1 MKKIIC
7 IVLIFTVMLTA
18 CSKWKVGI
26 VDPTKPTGSTEGT
39 SSEPEK
45 IPEELTP
52 QQEQA
57 DKYIF
62 EYEFRH
68 NEWAKELSDRGISV
82 SIEERKYTGKET
94 WEAKLVLKKGEA
106 ELSIP
111 FDGIYNYTGRI
122 FYGAVLFP
130 DGKNAVFCGSGKAVF
145 FSTENLEVSEFAPDF
160 PDYEKENTWVIG
172 AGIEDKTEN
181 KILFVVPLDN
191 FQIEE
196 TVTKILTFDKTG
208 KLLSEKETKLRGTAD
223 SGEKKNP
230 LFYRRAVFFEFEGET
245 FVDTGYEVGNFE
257 NGKSF
262 KFTGG
267 SLSVESEE
275 YRLLIEEIYLD
286 ANEEYMNR
294 HFVQLY
300 KNGKVIGS
308 MIFMDPNYTDPNSSE
323 DPEVFMGVKGKIVTL
338 RSDVLAMT
346 LTLDFEKGTHKLE
359 YTPHDM
365 FIDMEQEPITS
376 ADGKYSIYTFGR
388 NGGGD
393 YISFHLSIR
402 DNETREHKYLGRDG
416 GMYGS
421 NNGVGFLK
429 NNDVYFYS
437 DYQLRIYD
445 PKTLEVKF
453 DITEKF
459 PLGYDRETDSARGIL
474 TFRRNPEDFSYIIV
488 YYEYENGIEWTMT
501 EENSVIYEKGNCN
514 YKIGF
519 LDSEGNLLESY
530 DSGIGIASSPFGLE
544 EANMFYSEDELKIF
558 VSDRRDNPL
567 FTITFDLKTKEFS
580 VA

>member
-1 MKKIIC
+1 MVYNRSITERIRNMQ
-7 IVLIFTVMLTA
+7 IQVDQLTNFIF
-18 CSKWKVGI
+18 
-26 VDPTKPTGSTEGT
+26 
-39 SSEPEK
+39 
-45 IPEELTP
+45 
-52 QQEQA
+52 
-57 DKYIF
+57 
-62 EYEFRH
+62 
-68 NEWAKELSDRGISV
+68 
-82 SIEERKYTGKET
+82 
-94 WEAKLVLKKGEA
+94 
-106 ELSIP
+106 
-111 FDGIYNYTGRI
+111 
-122 FYGAVLFP
+122 
-130 DGKNAVFCGSGKAVF
+130 
-145 FSTENLEVSEFAPDF
+145 
-160 PDYEKENTWVIG
+160 EKENTWVIG

-196 TVTKILTFDKTG
+196 AVTKILTFDKTG
-208 KLLSEKETKLRGTAD
+208 KLLSEKETKLRGTAK

-230 LFYRRAVFFEFEGET
+230 LFYERAVFFESEGET

-262 KFTGG
+262 KYTGG
-267 SLSVESEE
+267 SLSVENEE
-275 YRLLIEEIYLD
+275 YRLLMAEIYLD
-286 ANEEYMNR
+286 DDEEYMNR

-323 DPEVFMGVKGKIVTL
+323 DPEVFMGVNGKIVTL

-365 FIDMEQEPITS
+365 LIDMEQEPITS

-421 NNGVGFLK
+421 SNGVGFLK

-437 DYQLRIYD
+437 DYQLKIYD

-453 DITEKF
+453 DISENF
-459 PLGYDRETDSARGIL
+459 PLGYDRENDSARGIL

-519 LDSEGNLLESY
+519 LNSEGNLLESY
-530 DSGIGIASSPFGLE
+530 DSGIGIAASPFGLE
-544 EANMFYSEDELKIF
+544 EANLFYSEDELKIF
-558 VSDRRDNPL
+558 VSDRKDRPI
-567 FTITFDLKTKEFS
+567 FTITFDMNTKEFY